1 MVGGCMKQVL
11 IKFILFL
18 PVLFLL
24 NISVARSQDVA
35 TIWIRVSDDVAIGD
49 TATLYMVNSPNG
61 TYQRDSLNPCYQ
73 EIGNP
78 PCLCF
83 NASWSAWATYTNDF
97 LGFNGGRFIPFCIEG
112 IPTNP
117 TVKDTF
123 KLTGS
128 EGGGFSDDTE
138 NFLLQWPSQSY
149 LAARC
154 DSMFLVDETNL
165 LTDSLGNHIG
175 TINMFNQNRLFI
187 YQPEQALLNS
197 EFSLYIYKYGV
208 HLVDS
213 LDNNCIIEAVH
224 EPPKTI
230 PTSFRL
236 EQNYPNPFNPTTKFN
251 FSIAQRGFVTLK
263 VYDVLGRTVATLVE
277 EEKNPGRY
285 VVPWNADNIGSGV
298 YFYTLRSGIEHDVK
312 KLAILR

>member
-1 MVGGCMKQVL
+1 MKRIFTKL
-11 IKFILFL
+11 IVCL
-18 PVLFLL
+18 PVLFFLHSDTL
-24 NISVARSQDVA
+24 RAQNIA
-35 TIWIRVSDDVAIGD
+35 TIWIRVSDDWISD

-73 EIGNP
+73 EIEYA
-78 PCLCF
+78 PCFCF
-83 NASWSAWATYTNDF
+83 AAFWSPWATYTNDS
-97 LGFNGGRFIPFCIEG
+97 LGFRGGRFIPFFIEG

-123 KLTGS
+123 KLNADLGTG
-128 EGGGFSDDTE
+128 
-138 NFLLQWPSQSY
+138 NYLIQWPDKSY

-154 DSMFLVDETNL
+154 DSMFMVDKSNSY
-165 LTDSLGNHIG
+165 TDSLGNPIG

-187 YQPEQALLNS
+187 HGDSNYA
-197 EFSLYIYKYGV
+197 FSLYIYKYGV

-213 LDNNCIIEAVH
+213 FSINCFIDAVH

-230 PTSFRL
+230 PTSFLL
-236 EQNYPNPFNPTTKFN
+236 EQNYPNPFNPTTQFA
-251 FSIAQRGFVTLK
+251 FSIAKRGFVTLK

-277 EEKNPGRY
+277 EEKNPARY

-312 KLAILR
+312 KLVILR